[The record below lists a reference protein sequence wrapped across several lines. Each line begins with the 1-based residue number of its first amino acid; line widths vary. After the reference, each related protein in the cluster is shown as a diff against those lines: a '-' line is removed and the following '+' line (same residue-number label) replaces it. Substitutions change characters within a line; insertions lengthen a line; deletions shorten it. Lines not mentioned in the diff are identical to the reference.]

1 MTSSLYSSYGRLL
14 LRLLGGGK
22 TRYAKLKQLETPGR
36 QWDDLP
42 DSSALRLARR
52 MDSPS
57 TFAVRVRTLVTVRE
71 LEVLELAYDALADK
85 QIAKR
90 LGMSPR
96 TVRTH
101 WEKIFRKLRVN
112 NRFAAVRIWREVSDP
127 R

>member
-1 MTSSLYSSYGRLL
+1 
-14 LRLLGGGK
+14 
-22 TRYAKLKQLETPGR
+22 
-36 QWDDLP
+36 
-42 DSSALRLARR
+42 

-57 TFAVRVRTLVTVRE
+57 TLAVRVRTLVTVRE

-112 NRFAAVRIWREVSDP
+112 NRFAAVRIWREVSDL